1 MQDHGGASV
10 PSFTGEFRHSIDA
23 KGRLIVPSRLRP
35 NLDNDEVVLTRW
47 LENCIALWSSAGWE
61 EIEARLREQ
70 GSSSAAARAFVRS
83 VASSAYRDQ
92 IDKQGRISV
101 PQHLRE
107 LAGIDRD
114 VVVIGALNRAEIWSP
129 DRWNE
134 QQEQVEEGRL
144 EELAQELNF

>member
-1 MQDHGGASV
+1 M
-10 PSFTGEFRHSIDA
+10 PSFTGEYRHSIDA

-35 NLDNDEVVLTRW
+35 ALEGDEVVLTRW
-47 LENCIALWSSAGWE
+47 LEGCVALWSGPGWV

-70 GSSSAAARAFVRS
+70 GNANAAARTLARV
-83 VASSAYRDQ
+83 VASSAHVDT
-92 IDKQGRISV
+92 IDKQGRITV

-114 VVVIGALNRAEIWSP
+114 VVVTGALSHGEIWSP
-129 DRWNE
+129 EGWRR
-134 QQEQVEEGRL
+134 QQEQMEEGRL

>member
-1 MQDHGGASV
+1 M
-10 PSFTGEFRHSIDA
+10 
-23 KGRLIVPSRLRP
+23 
-35 NLDNDEVVLTRW
+35 
-47 LENCIALWSSAGWE
+47 
-61 EIEARLREQ
+61 
-70 GSSSAAARAFVRS
+70 
-83 VASSAYRDQ
+83 
-92 IDKQGRISV
+92 

-129 DRWNE
+129 ERWNE